1 MTLSPSH
8 PVCLEKQLLLSC
20 ARVRVESDIAERIRK
35 LAGGHLDWD
44 YVFAEAAENSLVPLV
59 HRQLRD
65 FAMDLVPATQ
75 MDALGAAVRA
85 NTARSLLLTA
95 ETIKV
100 TGALVSAG
108 VRAIP
113 YKGAVLAAQAYG
125 DVALRQFEDVDIV
138 LRQADLPKAHEVMLR
153 LGYRPKYP
161 WTLSADVASSLV
173 PGDYNYR
180 DNERETMV
188 ELHTER
194 SMRHFPVAPEL
205 DVLMRRLVSVLL
217 NEREIKTFSVEDA
230 LPILCIHG
238 SKHFWERISWLA
250 DISEMIQ
257 SHPGLDWDEVF
268 RCADS
273 FRGGRMLRVGLTLAA
288 NLLGTPLPANM
299 ASRVQ
304 KDDIAT
310 EMAAE
315 IGQRL
320 MRRDPPPLG
329 AAARFRLRRRMVP
342 GAFAGWRY
350 ALRLATAPSEE
361 DWEMVRLPG
370 ALAPLYIALRP
381 IRLLRKYGGKH

>member
-1 MTLSPSH
+1 MTISPSDSIC
-8 PVCLEKQLLLSC
+8 PEKELLLCC
-20 ARVRVESDIAERIRK
+20 ARVRMQPEIAERIRK
-35 LAGGHLDWD
+35 LVSGPVDWD

-59 HRQLRD
+59 HRHLS
-65 FAMDLVPATQ
+65 AVATDLLAPAQ
-75 MDALGAAVRA
+75 MEALSIAVRA

-100 TGALVSAG
+100 TGALLSGG
-108 VRAIP
+108 VRAVP

-138 LRQADLPKAHEVMLR
+138 LRHADLSKAHNLMLG

-180 DNERETMV
+180 DDERETMV

-194 SMRHFPVAPEL
+194 SMRHFPVAPDL
-205 DVLMRRLVSVLL
+205 DVLMRRLDSVLL
-217 NEREIKTFSVEDA
+217 SGHEIKTFAVEDA

-238 SKHFWERISWLA
+238 SKHLWERISWIV

-273 FRGGRMLRVGLTLAA
+273 FLGARMLRIGLALAA
-288 NLLGTPLPANM
+288 NLLAAPLPDA
-299 ASRVQ
+299 ALFRVQ
-304 KDDIAT
+304 KDGVASQI
-310 EMAAE
+310 AAE

-320 MRRDPPPLG
+320 LLRTPLPLG
-329 AAARFRLRRRMVP
+329 AGTRFQLRRRMVP
-342 GAFAGWRY
+342 GAFDGWRY

-361 DWEMVRLPG
+361 DWEMVRLPE